1 MIEAIMTETKENTTK
16 AFKKAKAHAKREAK
30 APTNRTILI
39 AASVGVLI
47 GLFLRR

>member
-1 MIEAIMTETKENTTK
+1 MSGPREK
-16 AFKKAKAHAKREAK
+16 AAEVFKKAKAHAKREPEA

-39 AASVGVLI
+39 AVSVGVLI